1 MPPVKDSYWTLDAL
15 IKHVKERPAIPCFI
29 HPEDEN
35 KLFRSIQTVL
45 ERVKRITAPRK
56 RRTQKA
62 LVEYLK
68 TGEEF

>member
-1 MPPVKDSYWTLDAL
+1 MAPVSEKYWTLDAL
-15 IKHVKERPAIPCFI
+15 IKHVKERPGVNHFT
-29 HPEDEN
+29 HTEDEQRF
-35 KLFRSIQTVL
+35 FRSIQTVL

-68 TGEEF
+68 TGEEW